1 MKLDIHLIRKQYPAL
16 GDGTA
21 YLDGAGG
28 TQLPDSVIDAI
39 ADAHRS
45 GLGNAHG
52 EFPAS
57 RRADSCVAG
66 ARLAVADLV
75 GGRPDS
81 VVLGPNM
88 TTLTYRIAGALAK
101 TWRPGDE
108 IVLSQLDHDANVR
121 PWVQFA
127 ERQGVRVRWAAVDA
141 ATGELPAEQYG
152 ELINERTRLIAVSA
166 ASNVLGTRP
175 DVRTI
180 TDIAH
185 RHGALAYVDGVA
197 AAPHVPIDMGA
208 LGADFFATSA
218 YKWSGPHIGAVAAAG
233 PGLLES
239 LEPDKLAASSNAVPE
254 RFETGTL
261 AFADLAGVAAAVD
274 HTAGLAGTGT
284 AGSRRERVL
293 DAMAAVEAHE
303 QAESAVLMEA
313 LGAMP
318 HVRLFG
324 RPASRTPVAY
334 FRVAGHTPQQ
344 VAAHLAARGVNVWH
358 GHAYAWELTKVLG
371 VRHDG
376 GAVRASLAPYND
388 ADDVARLLSGIAEL
402 AP

>member
-1 MKLDIHLIRKQYPAL
+1 MTLDIHLLRKQYPAPP
-16 GDGTA
+16 DGTA

-28 TQLPDSVIDAI
+28 TQLPDSVIDAVS
-39 ADAHRS
+39 DAYRS

-57 RRADSCVAG
+57 RRADKLAAE
-66 ARLAVADLV
+66 ARLAVANLV
-75 GGRPDS
+75 GGQPDG
-81 VVLGPNM
+81 VILAPNM
-88 TTLTYRIAGALAK
+88 TTLTYRLAGAIAK
-101 TWRPGDE
+101 QWSPGDE

-127 ERQGVRVRWAAVDA
+127 ERHGVRVRWAIVDTS
-141 ATGELPAEQYG
+141 TGELPVDQFVG
-152 ELINERTRLIAVSA
+152 LVNERTRLLAVTA

-175 DVRTI
+175 GVRAI

-185 RHGALAYVDGVA
+185 RHGALTYVDGVA
-197 AAPHVPIDMGA
+197 AAPHVPIDMAA

-218 YKWSGPHIGAVAAAG
+218 YKWSGPHIGTVVADPA
-233 PGLLES
+233 LLES
-239 LEPDKLAASSNAVPE
+239 LQPDKLAASSNSVPE

-261 AFADLAGVAAAVD
+261 AFADLAGVTAAVE
-274 HTAGLAGTGT
+274 HVAGLSGNPGQ
-284 AGSRRERVL
+284 SRRERVL
-293 DAMAAVEAHE
+293 NSMAAVQAHE
-303 QAESAVLMEA
+303 EAEFAVLLDA
-313 LGAMP
+313 LAAMP

-334 FRVAGHTPQQ
+334 FRVAGRTPQQ
-344 VAAHLAARGVNVWH
+344 VAARLAARGVNVWH
-358 GHAYAWELTKVLG
+358 GHAYAWELTQALG

-388 ADDVARLLSGIAEL
+388 ADDVARLLRGVEEL